1 MPDYIELFCGM
12 IERGHDMTGVN
23 WSEWQEIA
31 AEILFNFQPEDLD
44 GVIIQ

>member
-12 IERGHDMTGVN
+12 IERGHDMTDMD
-23 WSEWQEIA
+23 WSYWQELA
-31 AEILFNFQPEDLD
+31 AQMLYDFQPEDLD

>member
-12 IERGHDMTGVN
+12 IERGHDMADMDWYV
-23 WSEWQEIA
+23 WQDIA
-31 AEILFNFQPEDLD
+31 AEILFTHQPDELD